1 MAMPVRHLLALTL
14 VVLLAAPGAAAPE
27 DRPTEPPGEEVG
39 GRVVGDGVVV
49 PGRRIGPLRLDMS
62 IEQILRAMPAGYK
75 REVFAKENIILYE
88 WRTQGV
94 WVSLEE
100 TTKRIRLISV
110 FGAGS
115 YRTDKG
121 VALLAGEGAMRRA
134 HGTESVR
141 YQYPDDRITLVR
153 YVPLGLQ
160 FSLVNQPG
168 NPALHGRIFAIGIFT
183 PGREPPL
190 TRRPASTSR

>member
-1 MAMPVRHLLALTL
+1 MPTRHLTALTL
-14 VVLLAAPGAAAPE
+14 LVLLAATGAAAQV
-27 DRPTEPPGEEVG
+27 DRPGEPPTEEIG
-39 GRVVGDGVVV
+39 GRVIGDGVVV
-49 PGRRIGPLRLDMS
+49 PGQRIGTLRLAMS

-75 REVFAKENIILYE
+75 REVFARENIILYE

-115 YRTDKG
+115 YTTDKG
-121 VALLAGEGAMRRA
+121 VALLAGEGAMRGA
-134 HGTESVR
+134 HGKETVR

-168 NPALHGRIFAIGIFT
+168 NPMLHGRIFAIGIFT
-183 PGREPPL
+183 PGKEPPL
-190 TRRPASTSR
+190 TKRPASTSR